1 MDAVVPE
8 ARPKRVR
15 CDGDDRRRGIDPKK
29 LAEAELFLEQHD
41 PTNFAH
47 RFILAMMWWMLH
59 NDTPPKGLETGI
71 VPYVNS
77 GSSQEEIKA
86 ANKAAALAFSLM
98 VQLNVVMPDFNVDFG
113 NSEMQMPSQAYF
125 LLHHNKECGITT
137 DTKSITEKYVNWLRK
152 EGFLTHEQF

>member
-8 ARPKRVR
+8 ACPKRIR
-15 CDGDDRRRGIDPKK
+15 YDGDDRRRGIDPKK
-29 LAEAELFLEQHD
+29 LAEAELFLDQHD
-41 PTNFAH
+41 PTNFAQ
-47 RFILAMMWWMLH
+47 RFILAMMWWLLH
-59 NDTPPKGLETGI
+59 NDTLPKGLEAGI

-113 NSEMQMPSQAYF
+113 NSAMQMPSQAYF
-125 LLHHNKECGITT
+125 LLHHNKEKGITIK
-137 DTKSITEKYVNWLRK
+137 TKSITDEYDTWLR
-152 EGFLTHEQF
+152 EAGFLTPEQF